1 MFELGN
7 IVKCSLKKK
16 IGKVTAVS
24 YVDSCPIKVEWS
36 DGDFDDYTNDSQMGF
51 PHSGPYSPLSLASPF
66 KVGDKVKELR
76 SGTEGVIVEI
86 DLDEKFYPI
95 FALFPNGRNRY
106 TLDGRAWL
114 KSEKPSLIMVEQVE
128 EDSNSLT
135 TYELQTLQDLVY
147 GRIYPTDCIPE
158 EMLKLGQKLQRK
170 MNSLLSFPRMMAFQS
185 VDGDKWEFLF
195 VTNLERDY
203 DAKGYHRVNN
213 GTLVESIREI
223 TAEEKEQ
230 ILNSLN
236 HQ

>member
-1 MFELGN
+1 MYKVGN
-7 IVKCSLKKK
+7 IVYDKTLKYTGVVESINPQWRESIRVVNLEDEDTFYTYTKS
-16 IGKVTAVS
+16 GKTSIWNEDTLELLTA
-24 YVDSCPIKVEWS
+24 
-36 DGDFDDYTNDSQMGF
+36 FR
-51 PHSGPYSPLSLASPF
+51 
-66 KVGDKVKELR
+66 VGDRVKDLE
-76 SGTEGVIVEI
+76 SENEGVIVEI